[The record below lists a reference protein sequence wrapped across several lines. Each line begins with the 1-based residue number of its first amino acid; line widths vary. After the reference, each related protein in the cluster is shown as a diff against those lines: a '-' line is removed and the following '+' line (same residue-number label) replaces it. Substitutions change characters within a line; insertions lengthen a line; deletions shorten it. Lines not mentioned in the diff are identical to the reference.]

1 MMSVAAFALK
11 NGIARTTLRDW
22 MKAYN
27 NINGK
32 FINVKKVSKKEN
44 NLNNFDTND
53 LTPYS
58 KHISKIIE

>member
-32 FINVKKVSKKEN
+32 FINVKKVSKKR
-44 NLNNFDTND
+44 
-53 LTPYS
+53 
-58 KHISKIIE
+58 K